1 MNENQWSAIPSK
13 LMAKGFS
20 VVYDRISY
28 EPQHPLWCARASR
41 DGRQWQ
47 AHGENLGAALIEL
60 GRQTQEALQSA
71 N

>member
-1 MNENQWSAIPSK
+1 MKENQWTTIPTK

-41 DGRQWQ
+41 DGRQWN
-47 AHGENLGAALIEL
+47 ALGENLGAALLEL
-60 GRQTQEALQSA
+60 GRQTQDALHA
-71 N
+71 A